1 MSVQLRRIWLP
12 LPLLLAFAC
21 VTVVFCQQKPDLQRE
36 FQAAVAEYDS
46 GHLAEA
52 AAKLEKLL
60 PQVPQSFEV
69 HELLGLVYAA
79 ESEDKKA
86 RDHLEAAV
94 RLKPGSASA
103 RTNFGNILVH
113 RGELDLAAQQYKK
126 AIALSPQDYEA
137 NHNLG
142 ELFAR
147 MNKVTEAIPY
157 LEKAQQL
164 NPGSY
169 DNGYDL
175 SFAYLLTGRLSEA
188 RQMIHDL
195 VQLKNTAE
203 LHNLLA
209 QVEEKDGNFVAAV
222 NEFETAANM
231 DPSESNLFDWA
242 SELLVHRTLDPAI
255 EVFRQS
261 TERYPDSSRLAMG
274 LGMAYYS
281 LGKYDDA
288 VKALLRA
295 ADLDPSDPRGYPFL
309 SRAFDSSPSQANE
322 VIERFRRF
330 TELQPNNGRA
340 FYYYAVSLWKSKR
353 EQDTNLDVGQIEFL
367 LKKSI
372 SLEPDLPE
380 AHLQLANLYS
390 DQKKYAESIPEY
402 LRARE
407 LNPDWADVPYRLAQA
422 YVRTGRKDLAQK
434 EFTIYQ
440 QLRERHLSDLDKQRA
455 EIRQFVYSEKPG
467 ADGKP

>member
-1 MSVQLRRIWLP
+1 V
-12 LPLLLAFAC
+12 C
-21 VTVVFCQQKPDLQRE
+21 VTALFCQQKPDLQRE

-60 PQVPQSFEV
+60 PQAPQSFEV

-79 ESEDKKA
+79 QSKNESA
-86 RDHLEAAV
+86 HNHLEAAV
-94 RLKPGSASA
+94 RLNPSSASA
-103 RTNFGNILVH
+103 HTNFGNILM
-113 RGELDLAAQQYKK
+113 RTGQLDLAEQQFKK
-126 AIALSPQDYEA
+126 AVALAPQDYQA

-147 MNKVTEAIPY
+147 MNKVPEAIPY
-157 LEKAQQL
+157 LQKAQQL

-175 SFAYLLTGRLSEA
+175 SFAYSLTGRLTEA

-195 VQLKNTAE
+195 VKLKNTAE
-203 LHNLLA
+203 LHNLLG

-222 NEFETAANM
+222 NEFETAAHL

-242 SELLVHRTLDPAI
+242 SELLVHRTLEPAI

-288 VKALLRA
+288 VKSLLRA

-309 SRAFDSSPSQANE
+309 SRAFDSSPSQAKE

-330 TELQPNNGRA
+330 TELQPTNGRA

-353 EQDTNLDVGQIEFL
+353 EQDTNLDVSQIEFL

-372 SLEPDLPE
+372 ALEPDLPE

-407 LNPDWADVPYRLAQA
+407 LNPDLADVHYRLAQA
-422 YVRTGRKDLAQK
+422 YVRTGEKDLAQN
-434 EFTIYQ
+434 EFTVYQ